1 MPKAILAI
9 RTYPATLLIALLLF
23 MATLVMTAASM
34 GTAGVGGGGD
44 DGDGG
49 SGIGGTG
56 KSGEFG
62 GSGFGGTG
70 GPSPFITSVND
81 QEPITPPSVDS
92 DLKSEIALSHALTES
107 VEQSTLLME
116 SSTVVASDDVQQVV
130 ESSIS
135 VPVISLPEE
144 APELQLAEA
153 APVAPEQMR
162 ATEEIDQTALNPSV
176 DVEVF
181 DDETLTAPV
190 EIVQQDE
197 SNSPSDLAAESLN
210 SAAGIESVSVKLE
223 TAAKES
229 EQEVDRNTLP
239 DRIQRPDLPPF
250 QRVRPVDRASIMVPS
265 RVQPMRI

>member
-9 RTYPATLLIALLLF
+9 RTCPATLIIALLLF

-34 GTAGVGGGGD
+34 GTAGVGGGD

-70 GPSPFITSVND
+70 GPSPFITSTND
-81 QEPITPPSVDS
+81 QEPATPTPASNFS
-92 DLKSEIALSHALTES
+92 TPEIALSQALVDS
-107 VEQSTLLME
+107 VEQSAMVIETN
-116 SSTVVASDDVQQVV
+116 SIVATGDTQDVV
-130 ESSIS
+130 EPSIS
-135 VPVISLPEE
+135 VQDMSLPEK
-144 APELQLAEA
+144 APEVQLAEA
-153 APVAPEQMR
+153 PPVVPERVQTS
-162 ATEEIDQTALNPSV
+162 AQVDQSV
-176 DVEVF
+176 EARSGDVEVF
-181 DDETLTAPV
+181 DEGALDAQLEVA
-190 EIVQQDE
+190 QQVRI
-197 SNSPSDLAAESLN
+197 SSPSDLAAESLN
-210 SAAGIESVSVKLE
+210 TAAGAESVSVKLE

-229 EQEVDRNTLP
+229 EQEIDRNALS

>member
-9 RTYPATLLIALLLF
+9 RTYPATLIIALLFF

-34 GTAGVGGGGD
+34 GTAGVGGGD
-44 DGDGG
+44 DEDGG

-81 QEPITPPSVDS
+81 QESVTPTPASNSSTPEV
-92 DLKSEIALSHALTES
+92 ALSQALTDS
-107 VEQSTLLME
+107 VEQSTMVIE
-116 SSTVVASDDVQQVV
+116 TNSIVATDDTPEIV
-130 ESSIS
+130 EPPIS
-135 VPVISLPEE
+135 VPDMSLPEK
-144 APELQLAEA
+144 APEVQLAEA
-153 APVAPEQMR
+153 PLAVPPRVQTSVQVEQPA
-162 ATEEIDQTALNPSV
+162 ATRSG

-181 DDETLTAPV
+181 DEEAVDAQLQ
-190 EIVQQDE
+190 IVQQDQ
-197 SNSPSDLAAESLN
+197 SNRSSRLVDESLN
-210 SAAGIESVSVKLE
+210 TAVDAESVSVKLE

-229 EQEVDRNTLP
+229 EQEIDRNALP

>member
-9 RTYPATLLIALLLF
+9 RTYPATLIIALLLF

-34 GTAGVGGGGD
+34 GTAGVGGGE

-70 GPSPFITSVND
+70 GPSPFITSIND
-81 QEPITPPSVDS
+81 QETVTSAPADS
-92 DLKSEIALSHALTES
+92 DLTPETALSQALTES
-107 VEQSTLLME
+107 VEQSAMVNETN
-116 SSTVVASDDVQQVV
+116 SIVTSDEVQQVA
-130 ESSIS
+130 EPSIP
-135 VPVISLPEE
+135 VPVMSQPEK
-144 APELQLAEA
+144 APEVQLAEA
-153 APVAPEQMR
+153 LPVDPER
-162 ATEEIDQTALNPSV
+162 VRQTAEIEQAAQNPAG

-181 DDETLTAPV
+181 DKETLSTQL
-190 EIVQQDE
+190 EIVQQSQ

-210 SAAGIESVSVKLE
+210 TAADVENVSLKLE

-229 EQEVDRNTLP
+229 EQEIDRNTLP

-250 QRVRPVDRASIMVPS
+250 QRVRPVDRASIMAPA

>member
-9 RTYPATLLIALLLF
+9 RTYPATLIIALLLF

-34 GTAGVGGGGD
+34 GTAGVGGGD

-70 GPSPFITSVND
+70 GPSPFITSVDD
-81 QEPITPPSVDS
+81 QEPVAPTPAS
-92 DLKSEIALSHALTES
+92 DALEPEIALSQDLADS
-107 VEQSTLLME
+107 IEQSAILIESDSTL
-116 SSTVVASDDVQQVV
+116 ASGNTPDVV
-130 ESSIS
+130 EPSIP
-135 VPVISLPEE
+135 VPALSLPEKALE
-144 APELQLAEA
+144 VQLAEA
-153 APVAPEQMR
+153 RPVVPERVQ
-162 ATEEIDQTALNPSV
+162 PSV
-176 DVEVF
+176 VVKQPELARSGEVEVF
-181 DDETLTAPV
+181 DEAALDPQLQ
-190 EIVQQDE
+190 IVQQDQ
-197 SNSPSDLAAESLN
+197 SNRPSDLAVESLN
-210 SAAGIESVSVKLE
+210 TAAGAESVSVKLE
-223 TAAKES
+223 TAAKEN
-229 EQEVDRNTLP
+229 EQEIDRSALP

>member
-9 RTYPATLLIALLLF
+9 RTYPATLIIALVLF
-23 MATLVMTAASM
+23 LATLVMTAASM
-34 GTAGVGGGGD
+34 GTAGVGGGD

-81 QEPITPPSVDS
+81 KEPTIPAPVDG
-92 DLKSEIALSHALTES
+92 DLTTGTSLSQAVTES
-107 VEQSTLLME
+107 VEQSTIVIE
-116 SSTVVASDDVQQVV
+116 SSSIVAGEPIQKVA
-130 ESSIS
+130 EPTAS
-135 VPVISLPEE
+135 VPVLLLEEKTPEM
-144 APELQLAEA
+144 QLAEA
-153 APVAPEQMR
+153 DPVAPESTGVEQ
-162 ATEEIDQTALNPSV
+162 AALNPAA
-176 DVEVF
+176 DVEVINEESLARPI
-181 DDETLTAPV
+181 D
-190 EIVQQDE
+190 IVQQDQ
-197 SNSPSDLAAESLN
+197 SNNGADLAEQSLN
-210 SAAGIESVSVKLE
+210 AAGGVESVSVKLE

-229 EQEVDRNTLP
+229 EQEIDRNTLP

-250 QRVRPVDRASIMVPS
+250 QRVRPVDRASIMAPA